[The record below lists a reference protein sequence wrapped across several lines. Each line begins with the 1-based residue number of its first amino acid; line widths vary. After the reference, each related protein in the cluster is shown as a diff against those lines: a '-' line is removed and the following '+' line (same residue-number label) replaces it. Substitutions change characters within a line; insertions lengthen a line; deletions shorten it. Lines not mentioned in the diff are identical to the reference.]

1 MDVHTVEG
9 VTQLS
14 LETFRMGILGS
25 SPSVLTRDALD
36 VRTLWSYR
44 ILQQVISDF
53 PNAWRVTRGLAA
65 MRSNYNN
72 PVLAMSVTPAVRDVC
87 WPQKEAFWYC
97 RIASIALN
105 VKFPDKTRTEWR
117 ELVSFLHPGILF
129 GSLAWKLQPP
139 RTAYANLLRSLSND
153 FAGRDWYFLRE
164 HDNQS

>member
-53 PNAWRVTRGLAA
+53 PNA
-65 MRSNYNN
+65 
-72 PVLAMSVTPAVRDVC
+72 
-87 WPQKEAFWYC
+87 
-97 RIASIALN
+97 
-105 VKFPDKTRTEWR
+105 
-117 ELVSFLHPGILF
+117 
-129 GSLAWKLQPP
+129 
-139 RTAYANLLRSLSND
+139 
-153 FAGRDWYFLRE
+153 
-164 HDNQS
+164 